1 MMISD
6 GNGIH
11 ADSIPIMRTTPGYPK
26 AEIVV
31 TMNPESISIIRA
43 IKLVRYLLRYC
54 AVYFGMPKA

>member
-1 MMISD
+1 
-6 GNGIH
+6 
-11 ADSIPIMRTTPGYPK
+11 MRTTPGYPK